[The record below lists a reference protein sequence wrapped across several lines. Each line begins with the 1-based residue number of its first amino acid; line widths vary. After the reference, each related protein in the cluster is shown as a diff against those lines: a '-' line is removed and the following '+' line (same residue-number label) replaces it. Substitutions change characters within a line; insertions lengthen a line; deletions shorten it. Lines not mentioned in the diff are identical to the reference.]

1 MFKKILFPTDFS
13 VEANTE
19 LSCITSIP
27 GIQEI
32 ILLHV
37 IRQSVVPRGAQMVES
52 LAVQTAEVYLR
63 KAKTY
68 IESLNPDIRVML
80 EETASTDIAG
90 SILEKAEEHR
100 ASLII
105 IHASIKGVMKGVL
118 LDSVSSKVLCR
129 ISKIN
134 IMIMSNPLVDALT
147 GRTYEKYCPMIFSRI
162 LCPTDFSEFSIKTIA
177 LESPMNRVGEIIL
190 LHVVQESGPDNEAV
204 KTAELRIRGLCDE
217 LTMLGIRSRSIVVTG
232 RPVTEISRIAE
243 ELDVSLIWMRSP
255 AKGCL
260 HDFFSGSTVHDVAMH
275 SARPVIIIRSDEERA
290 DIT

>member
-37 IRQSVVPRGAQMVES
+37 IRQSVVPSGAQMVES

-80 EETASTDIAG
+80 EETASTDITG

-100 ASLII
+100 ASLIV

-147 GRTYEKYCPMIFSRI
+147 GRNYEKVLSDDLLPYPLPDRFFGI
-162 LCPTDFSEFSIKTIA
+162 LNKN
-177 LESPMNRVGEIIL
+177 NRV
-190 LHVVQESGPDNEAV
+190 
-204 KTAELRIRGLCDE
+204 
-217 LTMLGIRSRSIVVTG
+217 
-232 RPVTEISRIAE
+232 
-243 ELDVSLIWMRSP
+243 
-255 AKGCL
+255 
-260 HDFFSGSTVHDVAMH
+260 
-275 SARPVIIIRSDEERA
+275 
-290 DIT
+290 